1 MGSMSL
7 THWIIVAI
15 VVLILF
21 GRGRISE
28 TMGEFGKGLRSFKQG
43 MSEKDQPEAPGKA
56 PQISQP
62 QAEADKTGSATGDRT
77 ASDR

>member
-21 GRGRISE
+21 GRGRIAE
-28 TMGEFGKGLRSFKQG
+28 TLGEFGKGMRSFKDG
-43 MSEKDQPEAPGKA
+43 MSDKDDADTAKRPA
-56 PQISQP
+56 PQISQT
-62 QAEADKTGSATGDRT
+62 AADNDKAAAKDTAPTGSN
-77 ASDR
+77 

>member
-43 MSEKDQPEAPGKA
+43 MSEKDEPEAPGKA
-56 PQISQP
+56 SQISQTP
-62 QAEADKTGSATGDRT
+62 PEAEKTAASTDRAT
-77 ASDR
+77 SDR

>member
-1 MGSMSL
+1 MGSFSL

-28 TMGEFGKGLRSFKQG
+28 TMGEFGKGLRSFKEG
-43 MSEKDQPEAPGKA
+43 MSDKDADANRAA
-56 PQISQP
+56 PQIGQT
-62 QAEADKTGSATGDRT
+62 AADTAATPTTDK
-77 ASDR
+77 ASTER

>member
-28 TMGEFGKGLRSFKQG
+28 TMGEFGKGLRSFKEG
-43 MSEKDQPEAPGKA
+43 MSDKDADASNRAA
-56 PQISQP
+56 PQIGQTAADTAATP
-62 QAEADKTGSATGDRT
+62 TADKAGTER
-77 ASDR
+77 